1 MIKII
6 FNKNEINFL
15 LTNFKYPPAHP
26 FPVII
31 SMTPLLLRNRLKF
44 PLNFRSHFTS
54 KEIISVENKKLQNP
68 VDSAPSFL
76 PPSNFPYDYKP
87 MSIFEEQMGTSGF
100 SKKTLIYYVLFCFVL
115 F

>member
-15 LTNFKYPPAHP
+15 LTNFKYPLSP
-26 FPVII
+26 PVII

-44 PLNFRSHFTS
+44 PSNFRRHFTS
-54 KEIISVENKKLQNP
+54 KEIISVENKRLQNP